1 MDAKKR
7 ILLGVTGGIAAYKAA
22 ELVRLMV
29 KRGLE
34 VHVAMTAHAQEFVKP
49 LTFQALSG
57 NRVWTDTFE
66 LTSEHEIGHIK
77 LVEMCDLVVV
87 APATANVLG
96 KIASGVAD
104 DVLTT
109 MVCAAARIP
118 ILLAPSMNVNMYR
131 NPVTQANLRKLKAF
145 GFHVLEPAEG
155 DLACGYEGVG
165 RLPEPGVIL
174 EHALSLLTPKDL
186 RGETILVT
194 AGPTHEEIDPVRFLT
209 NRSSGKMGFALARA
223 ASRRGAEVILVS
235 GPSACEVPIG
245 VSCVSVRSAEEMY
258 HAVLEAYPKATVVIM
273 AAAVSDFRPAKREAR
288 KIKKGEGGFTLHLEK
303 TPDILQELGKR
314 KENQILIGFAAE
326 TESLIENAEIKRAK
340 KNLDL
345 IIVNDVSRRDIGFQS
360 DQNEVKCIRRDGRVQ
375 ELPLMPKEDLA
386 HKILDQI
393 LELRSSRP
401 QSEEALPGAAA
412 LARTARNLPS
422 PDPVK

>member
-1 MDAKKR
+1 MNSKKR

-29 KRGLE
+29 KQGLD
-34 VHVAMTAHAQEFVKP
+34 VHVAMTAHAQEFVRP

-57 NRVWTDTFE
+57 NRVWIDTFE

-87 APATANVLG
+87 APATANLVG
-96 KIASGVAD
+96 KIASGIAD

-109 MVCAAARIP
+109 MVCAASRIP
-118 ILLAPSMNVNMYR
+118 VLLAPSMNVNMYR
-131 NPVTQANLRKLKAF
+131 NPVTQENLRKLKAF
-145 GFHVLEPAEG
+145 GFHILEPAEG

-165 RLPEPGVIL
+165 RLPEPAVIV
-174 EHALSLLTPKDL
+174 EHVLSLLTPKDL

-194 AGPTHEEIDPVRFLT
+194 AGPTQEELDPVRFLT
-209 NRSSGKMGFALARA
+209 NRSSGKMGFAVAKA
-223 ASRRGAEVILVS
+223 AYRRGAEVILVS
-235 GPSACEVPIG
+235 GPSACEAPIG
-245 VSCVSVRSAEEMY
+245 VSWVPVRSAEEMY
-258 HAVLEAYPKATVVIM
+258 HAVLKTYPKATVVVM

-288 KIKKGEGGFTLHLEK
+288 KIKKGEGGLRLLLEK

-326 TESLIENAEIKRAK
+326 TESLIENAQAKRVK

-345 IIVNDVSRRDIGFQS
+345 IIVNDVSRSDIGFQS

-375 ELPLMPKEDLA
+375 ELPLMTKEDLA

-393 LELRSSRP
+393 PALRSSSV
-401 QSEEALPGAAA
+401 QSEEVLADAA
-412 LARTARNLPS
+412 LARAERNRPPS
-422 PDPVK
+422 NAMR

>member
-1 MDAKKR
+1 MNAKKR

-29 KRGLE
+29 KQNLE
-34 VHVAMTAHAQEFVKP
+34 VHVAMTAHAQEFVRP

-87 APATANVLG
+87 APATANLVG

-109 MVCAAARIP
+109 MVCAASRIP
-118 ILLAPSMNVNMYR
+118 VLLAPSMNVNMYR
-131 NPVTQANLRKLKAF
+131 NPVTQENLRKLKAF
-145 GFHVLEPAEG
+145 GFHILEPAEG

-165 RLPEPGVIL
+165 RLPEPAVIV
-174 EHALSLLTPKDL
+174 EHVLSLLTPKDL

-194 AGPTHEEIDPVRFLT
+194 AGPTQEELDPVRFLT
-209 NRSSGKMGFALARA
+209 NRSSGKMGFAVAKA
-223 ASRRGAEVILVS
+223 AYRRGAEVILVS
-235 GPSACEVPIG
+235 GPSACEAPIG
-245 VSCVSVRSAEEMY
+245 VSWVPVRSAEEMY
-258 HAVLEAYPKATVVIM
+258 HAVLKTYPKATVVVM

-288 KIKKGEGGFTLHLEK
+288 KIKKGEGGLRLLLEK

-326 TESLIENAEIKRAK
+326 TESLIENAQAKRVK

-345 IIVNDVSRRDIGFQS
+345 IIVNDVSRSDIGFQS

-375 ELPLMPKEDLA
+375 ELPLMTKEDLA

-393 LELRSSRP
+393 PALRSSNV
-401 QSEEALPGAAA
+401 QSEEVLADAA
-412 LARTARNLPS
+412 LARAERNRPPS
-422 PDPVK
+422 NPMR